1 MANETTSLTDEVQD
15 SIKNLLADRLLLA
28 KMEAAEKTALLSSR
42 LLISMLAAGLGLF
55 VLLFFSL
62 MAGYYFGQLFDSLF
76 AGFALVAGV
85 YLLLLVL
92 LLTVWRRPLQ
102 HRIENTVIRTIFSSD
117 ETENSATRL

>member
-1 MANETTSLTDEVQD
+1 MANEATSLTDEMQD

-42 LLISMLAAGLGLF
+42 LLISMLAGGLGLF

-62 MAGYYFGQLFDSLF
+62 MAGYYFGQLFGSLF
-76 AGFALVAGV
+76 AGFATVAGI

-102 HRIENTVIRTIFSSD
+102 RRIENTVIRTIFAADDSETSS
-117 ETENSATRL
+117 TRL